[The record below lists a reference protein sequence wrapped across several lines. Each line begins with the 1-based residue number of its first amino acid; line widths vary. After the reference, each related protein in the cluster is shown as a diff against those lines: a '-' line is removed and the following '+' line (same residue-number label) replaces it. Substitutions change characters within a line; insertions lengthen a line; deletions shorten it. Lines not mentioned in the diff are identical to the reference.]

1 MPPSPSP
8 QGTRV
13 FLPPLRIDDSP
24 ADCVRVENGG
34 GCLVH
39 LGPKPDTGGI
49 RSAIDAKR
57 GESSMASEDRDTD
70 SSDLK
75 ASLPWTATGGV
86 MGSTRFIRVENLTL
100 SGVSTKPSRKGR
112 GP

>member
-1 MPPSPSP
+1 
-8 QGTRV
+8 
-13 FLPPLRIDDSP
+13 
-24 ADCVRVENGG
+24 
-34 GCLVH
+34 
-39 LGPKPDTGGI
+39 
-49 RSAIDAKR
+49 
-57 GESSMASEDRDTD
+57 MASEDRDTD